1 MNYTKKWLGRRR
13 KSDLIFIA
21 DKMGL
26 MTYSAMLNRD
36 LIESILTKQEE
47 DEKLKDED
55 LVQRSVRI
63 QRIYDHN
70 KEN

>member
-1 MNYTKKWLGRRR
+1 
-13 KSDLIFIA
+13 
-21 DKMGL
+21 

-55 LVQRSVRI
+55 LVQRSVRV